1 MIGRREFITL
11 LGGAAASWPLAAGA
25 QQTDDRKRRIGVLLP
40 ASENDPEFHA
50 RMTAFQQALQELG
63 WTFGRNV
70 QLDIRWATPA
80 ATKIR
85 QQAAELI
92 ALVPDVILTTGGST
106 MAVLQQAT
114 RTLPIVFVQV
124 PDPVGA
130 GFVESLARP
139 GGNAT
144 GFTQYEYGVGA
155 KLLELLKQISPA
167 VTRAVVLRDPAS
179 PDGIGQF
186 AAIQAVGPLLGVEL
200 RPIGVREPAEI
211 EHAIAAIAREPGG
224 GLIVTASGFAILHRE
239 LIIAMAAQHRLPAVY
254 PYRFMVSDGGLI
266 SFGASSIDPYR
277 HAAGYVDRILKGAKP
292 ADLLVQAPTKYEL
305 VINAKTAKALGID
318 VPATLIARADEV
330 IE

>member
-1 MIGRREFITL
+1 MRRREFITL
-11 LGGAAASWPLAAGA
+11 LGGAAVAWPVAAGA
-25 QQTDDRKRRIGVLLP
+25 QQGDRVRRIGALMP
-40 ASENDPEFHA
+40 IAADDPEAKA
-50 RMTAFQQALQELG
+50 RFAAFQQGLEQLG
-63 WTFGRNV
+63 WSIGHNV
-70 QLDIRWATPA
+70 QLDIRWTTPA

-92 ALVPDVILTTGGST
+92 ALAPDVILATGGST

-144 GFTQYEYGVGA
+144 GFTQFEYGVGA
-155 KLLELLKQISPA
+155 KLLELLKQISPV

-186 AAIQAVGPLLGVEL
+186 AAIQAVGPSLGVEL
-200 RPIGVREPAEI
+200 RPIGVREPGEI
-211 EHAIAAIAREPGG
+211 ERAIATIARESGG
-224 GLIVTASGFAILHRE
+224 GLIVTMSALAILHRK

-254 PYRFMVSDGGLI
+254 PYRFMVTDGGLI
-266 SFGASSIDPYR
+266 SFGPSSIDPYR
-277 HAAGYVDRILKGAKP
+277 RAAEYVDRILKGGKP
-292 ADLLVQAPTKYEL
+292 ADLPVQAPTKYEL
-305 VINAKTAKALGID
+305 VINLKTAKTLGLA
-318 VPATLIARADEV
+318 VPLTMQVAADEV